1 MHIVFIQYSLVRP
14 FVCVCVCHFVR
25 LHCIAA
31 VLAYILQAK
40 DYDFIATTIKHDL
53 DFTIAP
59 ARLVDTSPLLVDT
72 VFPISGHHS
81 LRYQTPVPL

>member
-31 VLAYILQAK
+31 VLAYILHAK

-59 ARLVDTSPLLVDT
+59 ARLVDTTSPV
-72 VFPISGHHS
+72 SGHQS
-81 LRYQTPVPL
+81 PVSGHRFPY